1 MDPSY
6 KVDEGYSEDT
16 RSQDGLESPM
26 SIEPGSY
33 GALASQMGSGSV
45 LLSDLMALSESER
58 SGELRR
64 SQVHCLHRYVHTNQ
78 NQSLLIRSYAL

>member
-1 MDPSY
+1 MMHPSY
-6 KVDEGYSEDT
+6 KVDKGYSEDM
-16 RSQDGLESPM
+16 RSPNGLVD
-26 SIEPGSY
+26 IEPGSY

-45 LLSDLMALSESER
+45 ILSELMALSESER